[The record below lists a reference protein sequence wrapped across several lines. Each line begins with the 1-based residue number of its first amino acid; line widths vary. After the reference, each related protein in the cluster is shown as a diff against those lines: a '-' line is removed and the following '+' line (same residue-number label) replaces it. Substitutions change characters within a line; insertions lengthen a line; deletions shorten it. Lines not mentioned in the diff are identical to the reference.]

1 MENYLQDINKYI
13 TEKLLKRKTD
23 NAYRTLEVK
32 ENLVDF
38 CSNDYLGFARDKKLT
53 KEVEKALATLN
64 IPNGGTG
71 ARTITGTTNLILD
84 TEKQI
89 AHFHKAEAALF
100 YNSGFTANLG
110 FFAALP
116 YRGDTILYDELIH
129 ASIRDGMQL
138 SRANSYSFAHNNLEA
153 LEKRLQKAK
162 GKIYVVVESI
172 YSMDGDA
179 APLTEIM
186 KLCKKYNAALI
197 VDEAHSNGIFGENGS
212 GLVCELGLEKDVFAR
227 VMTFGKAIGSHG
239 AVVVGNQNLINF
251 LINFSRP
258 FIYTTAP
265 PPHQVLG
272 VKYAYDK
279 LSFVDDKRLIIS
291 NLISLFK
298 TKIKAESSLSLID
311 SFSPIQCIIIPGND
325 NVKYLCNKL
334 QEDDFYV
341 KPIVAPTV
349 PIGLERIRICLH
361 AFNTPQEVERLCHT
375 IVKHTKTMDL

>member
-1 MENYLQDINKYI
+1 MENYLYNINKYI
-13 TEKLLKRKTD
+13 ADKLLKRKTD

-32 ENLVDF
+32 EGLIDF
-38 CSNDYLGFARDKKLT
+38 CSNDYLGFARDKEIAT
-53 KEVEKALATLN
+53 EVENAIHTLN

-89 AHFHKAEAALF
+89 ANFHKAEAALF

-153 LEKRLQKAK
+153 LEKKLEKAK
-162 GKIYVVVESI
+162 GKIYVVVESV

-179 APLTEIM
+179 APLAQIM
-186 KLCKKYNAALI
+186 KLCKKYDAALI

-212 GLVCELGLEKDVFAR
+212 GLVCELGLENDVFAR

-272 VKYAYDK
+272 VKYTYDK
-279 LSFVDDKRLIIS
+279 LSLANNKRLIIS
-291 NLISLFK
+291 SLINLFK
-298 TKIKAESSLSLID
+298 EKIKSKSSLSLID
-311 SFSPIQCIIIPGND
+311 SYSPIQCIIIPGND
-325 NVKYLCNKL
+325 NVKHLCSQL
-334 QEDDFYV
+334 QEDGFYI

-361 AFNTPQEVERLCHT
+361 AFNTPKEVEHLCNA
-375 IVKHTKTMDL
+375 IVKHTESMAL